1 MQEDSEDLDGNN
13 LDVAE
18 GELTAVEDELEALVC

>member
-1 MQEDSEDLDGNN
+1 MQEDSEDLDWNN